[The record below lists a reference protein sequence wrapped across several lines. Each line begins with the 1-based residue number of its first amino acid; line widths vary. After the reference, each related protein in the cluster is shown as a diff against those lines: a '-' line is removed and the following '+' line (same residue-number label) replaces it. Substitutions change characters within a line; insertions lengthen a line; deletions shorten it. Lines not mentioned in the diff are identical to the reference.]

1 MAAVIRELLFTEA
14 AVEKLGA
21 RDISDEEAR
30 QLLRNANVVV
40 RNPGTRGDGERRLL
54 IGRTDGGRVLTLVVE
69 ETIEPTSWTVVT
81 GWTAATDE
89 RTMLRG

>member
-1 MAAVIRELLFTEA
+1 MADVVRELLFTEA

-21 RDISDEEAR
+21 RDISDDEAK
-30 QLLRNANVVV
+30 QLLRNTNIIV
-40 RNPGTRGDGERRLL
+40 RNPGARGNAERRFL

-69 ETIEPTSWTVVT
+69 ETIEPTSWVVVT

-89 RTMLRG
+89 RKMLGG

>member
-1 MAAVIRELLFTEA
+1 VPEVVHELLVTEA

-21 RDISDEEAR
+21 RGISDNEAE
-30 QLLRNANVVV
+30 QLLRNAHVTVH
-40 RNPGTRGDGERRLL
+40 NPGAGGDTKRRFL

-69 ETIEPTSWTVVT
+69 ATLEPTSWVVVT

-89 RTMLRG
+89 RKMLGG